1 MKFNT
6 ALFLATA
13 GSLVAAQGAHR
24 HGHRHLHRRDA
35 ASAVATDVVYVYQ
48 LDGKEVSA
56 QEVCEGVKSGKYL
69 WADGTAPAGAC
80 AAASATPAPSSSAPV
95 EGAGEF
101 FETPSSSSTPTPTPT
116 PTPSTSLTSSSST
129 FTSSS
134 TISLTSSTASS
145 SSSASSSS
153 TSTYSSS
160 STAWTSTSVASSSA
174 SPSSTPSTS
183 SQGGVTILNEVGQ
196 TVYLWT
202 TSEQAGQMVT
212 LANGQ
217 SYSENWQ
224 TNPDA
229 GGISVKISTTPELDD
244 VMQFEYTL
252 LTPIIWWDVSLIN
265 MEITSLFDKLGF
277 SVTSDNSNCFEVNCP
292 AGDTACNDAY
302 LWPTDDQATH
312 SCDSTTHMTLHLG
325 KSLDL

>member
-1 MKFNT
+1 MKFNA

-35 ASAVATDVVYVYQ
+35 ATAVATDVVYVYQ

-56 QEVCEGVKSGKYL
+56 NEVCEGVKSGKYL

-80 AAASATPAPSSSAPV
+80 STASATPTPSSSAVDGP
-95 EGAGEF
+95 AEF
-101 FETPSSSSTPTPTPT
+101 FETPSST
-116 PTPSTSLTSSSST
+116 PTPSSSALTSSSTSST

-134 TISLTSSTASS
+134 TISVSSSTTT
-145 SSSASSSS
+145 SS
-153 TSTYSSS
+153 TSTSS
-160 STAWTSTSVASSSA
+160 AWTSSSVASSSVA
-174 SPSSTPSTS
+174 TPSPSPSSTPSGLNG
-183 SQGGVTILNEVGQ
+183 GGVNIVNEVGQ
-196 TVYLWT
+196 TIYLWS
-202 TSEQAGQMVT
+202 TSEDAGHMRT
-212 LANGQ
+212 LPAGE
-217 SYSENWQ
+217 SYSETWKL
-224 TNPDA
+224 NPDQ
-229 GGISVKISTTPELDD
+229 GGISIKISTTPDEAD

-277 SVTSDNSNCFEVNCP
+277 SVTSDNSQCYTVNCP
-292 AGDTACNDAY
+292 AGDTSCNDAY

-312 SCDSTTHMTLHLG
+312 SCDSTTQMTLHLG
-325 KSLDL
+325 KPLLSGL

>member
-24 HGHRHLHRRDA
+24 HGHRHLHRRDT

-48 LDGKEVSA
+48 LDGKEISA
-56 QEVCEGVKSGKYL
+56 EQVCEGVKSGKYL

-116 PTPSTSLTSSSST
+116 PTPSTSSTSSSSSST

-145 SSSASSSS
+145 S

-160 STAWTSTSVASSSA
+160 SAWTSTSVASSSP
-174 SPSSTPSTS
+174 SPSSTGSG
-183 SQGGVTILNEVGQ
+183 QGGVTILNEVGQ
-196 TVYLWT
+196 TIYLWT
-202 TSEQAGQMVT
+202 TSEQAGDMVT
-212 LANGQ
+212 LPNGQ

-229 GGISVKISTTPELDD
+229 GGISVKISTTPDLDD

-277 SVTSDNSNCFEVNCP
+277 SVTSDNSNCYQVNCP

-325 KSLDL
+325 KSLSL